1 MFYYFSRLYD
11 KYRKRILP
19 IAIFTYDKI
28 KSEPNT
34 FSIGL
39 PFLEVL
45 NFQFLKVELK
55 SKNWRD
61 YLKQDNPVAAALLSK
76 MGYSEEEKVQVKKEF
91 LRMLVRLELDPV
103 KTELI
108 AGFFETYLKLTED
121 EEKQLMDEI
130 KTLERKEEGKV
141 MQLTTS
147 WHEKGREE
155 GIKEGIKEGIEVG
168 KKETLMEVARTM
180 LKEGFTIEQIEK
192 ATKLSIETIKSLM
205 N

>member
-11 KYRKRILP
+11 KYRRRILP

-34 FSIGL
+34 FSIGF

-103 KTELI
+103 RTELI

-121 EEKQLMDEI
+121 EEKQLFDEI
-130 KTLERKEEGKV
+130 KTLEREEEEKV

-147 WHEKGREE
+147 WHRKGREEGREE
-155 GIKEGIKEGIEVG
+155 GIKEGFEAG
-168 KKETLMEVARTM
+168 KKETLIEVARKM
-180 LKEGFTIEQIEK
+180 LEKGYTIEEIEII
-192 ATKLSIETIKSLM
+192 TKLSKETIKNLM